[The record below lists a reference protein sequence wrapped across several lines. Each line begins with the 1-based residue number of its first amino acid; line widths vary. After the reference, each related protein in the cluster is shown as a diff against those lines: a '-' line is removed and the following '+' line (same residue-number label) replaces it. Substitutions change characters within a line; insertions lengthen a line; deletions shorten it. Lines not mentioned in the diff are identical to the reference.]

1 VPCCTLVFEL
11 CSCDFSMRLERRDQ
25 NHLAEAV
32 TQCEVARVAYASQET
47 SDTQEKNNQLAS
59 GNTRASKAC
68 STFTGLTGR
77 LRTIWPCHT
86 VSSIAEAQP

>member
-1 VPCCTLVFEL
+1 
-11 CSCDFSMRLERRDQ
+11 MRLERRDH

-68 STFTGLTGR
+68 KPVYGLTGR
-77 LRTIWPCHT
+77 ASTSWP
-86 VSSIAEAQP
+86 SPGISIIAEAQP

>member
-1 VPCCTLVFEL
+1 MLYVLSWDPCT
-11 CSCDFSMRLERRDQ
+11 CDFSMRLWSQD
-25 NHLAEAV
+25 HYTSLEAV
-32 TQCEVARVAYASQET
+32 TQREVARVLHTSQET